1 MAKSIRSKVKRH
13 FRTQKRKTVEATEH
27 YQQAELE
34 KAEAQNAIANAPKPP
49 RPLTSGP
56 QLAFDRPSGMDV
68 DDTLPPII
76 SSNPA
81 KLLKKLKKRRLG
93 TQHGV
98 TKAKTKKSKPL
109 AGANQFFK
117 KKRKR

>member
-93 TQHGV
+93 TQ
-98 TKAKTKKSKPL
+98 PL
-109 AGANQFFK
+109 PVQTNFSRRRESAESLRSSLFF
-117 KKRKR
+117 